1 VTTNILGQ
9 IVSHYRVI
17 EPLGEGGMGV
27 VYRAEDVKL
36 GRPVA
41 LKFLSPGRS
50 QDRQMLERF
59 MREARTAS
67 ALNHPNICTIYE
79 IDEFEGAPFIAMELL
94 EGHTLDQR
102 IDHRPLVI
110 NQVVDYALQI
120 CDALDA
126 AHSRGILHRDIKPAN
141 IFVTARDQIKVL
153 DFGLAKSTEPR
164 TQGSSAPRSDAQTEM
179 LTELLSTRAGVALGT
194 IAYMSPEQAR
204 GEDLDARSDLFS
216 FGLVL
221 YEMTTGQ
228 RTFQGSTSAVIF
240 DAILNREPAAPI
252 EINANVPVALEGI
265 IARLL
270 EKDKDRRYANA
281 IELRTDLQQIKLE
294 RSTSTTGSARAL
306 PHVTSSPARSG
317 AQWPSA
323 KSGAIAA
330 SPSRPRLNG
339 AVLLVGAFGVVALV
353 AASWLFF
360 QTGNPPQEATAQA
373 APPTDV
379 PADAS
384 TPVATEA
391 APVQPAT
398 PVTSVTSVTPV
409 PPAVI
414 PPLAGGESRRA
425 TSSAPAP
432 PAATAVTP
440 SAGTAPAAPAAS
452 AGDPMAEPIKIARA
466 KADAKLYDQAVADLK
481 AGLAANPSSPSAPG
495 AHLLLGNILQ
505 RQGRPED
512 AMAAYVEL
520 RSRHGRTSEAAE
532 GTFLLADLVLQ
543 SKRSD
548 REETARQLFTEIPGM
563 TGSAPWAVQA
573 LLRRAAL
580 EDRAKARVVD
590 SVLGTTVPAALI
602 SYRQLVESYP
612 DAAGVEPALAQL
624 GEMYEDLRRYDL
636 AGQAWLDLARK
647 FPANTRDAAWRA
659 GELFEKRVKDPQRM
673 RVAYGLVTSRS
684 SHYRDAQKKLQP

>member
-1 VTTNILGQ
+1 MSTNLLGQ
-9 IVSHYRVI
+9 TVSHYRVI

-27 VYRAEDVKL
+27 VYRGEDVKL

-41 LKFLSPGRS
+41 LKFLSPGRAP
-50 QDRQMLERF
+50 DRQMLERF
-59 MREARTAS
+59 LREARTAS

-102 IDHRPLVI
+102 IDRRPLGI
-110 NQVVDYALQI
+110 NQVIEYALQI
-120 CDALDA
+120 CDALDV
-126 AHSRGILHRDIKPAN
+126 AHGRGILHRDIKPAN
-141 IFVTARDQIKVL
+141 IFVTAREQVKVL
-153 DFGLAKSTEPR
+153 DFGLAKSTDTR
-164 TQGSSAPRSDAQTEM
+164 THGGNVLRSDAQTE
-179 LTELLSTRAGVALGT
+179 LQTELLSTRAGVALGT

-204 GEDLDARSDLFS
+204 GEELDARSDLFS
-216 FGLVL
+216 VGLVL

-252 EINANVPVALEGI
+252 ELNANIPVALERI

-270 EKDKDRRYANA
+270 EKDKERRYQNA
-281 IELRTDLQQIKLE
+281 AEVRADLQQIKLE
-294 RSTSTTGSARAL
+294 RSTGTTGSTRPL
-306 PHVTSSPARSG
+306 PHTSSSSTRSG
-317 AQWPSA
+317 AHWPSA
-323 KSGAIAA
+323 TSGEVATA
-330 SPSRPRLNG
+330 RPRMNAG
-339 AVLLVGAFGVVALV
+339 GVLIGAFGVVALL

-360 QTGNPPQEATAQA
+360 QSGIQPTETA
-373 APPTDV
+373 APVV
-379 PADAS
+379 PS
-384 TPVATEA
+384 TEVPVDTSTPPVATA
-391 APVQPAT
+391 APVVVPPVTPAT
-398 PVTSVTSVTPV
+398 
-409 PPAVI
+409 
-414 PPLAGGESRRA
+414 
-425 TSSAPAP
+425 PAP
-432 PAATAVTP
+432 PAAAPPVAGVDSRRATP
-440 SAGTAPAAPAAS
+440 GTAPPPATAAAAPSTSTAPPATPTPV
-452 AGDPMAEPIKIARA
+452 AGDPLAESMKIARA

-481 AGLAANPSSPSAPG
+481 AGLAASPASPSAPG
-495 AHLLLGNILQ
+495 AHLLLANILQ

-520 RSRHGRTSEAAE
+520 RSRHGRAPEAAE

-548 REETARQLFTEIPGM
+548 REETARQLFTELPGM
-563 TGSAPWAVQA
+563 TGSAPFAVQA

-580 EDRAKARVVD
+580 EDRARVRVVD
-590 SVLGTTVPAALI
+590 TALGVPVPASLV
-602 SYRQLVESYP
+602 SYRQVVESYP
-612 DAAGVEPALAQL
+612 DAAGVEPALARL

-673 RVAYGLVTSRS
+673 REAYGLVTTRS
-684 SHYRDAQKKLQP
+684 SRYRDAQRKLQP